1 LAALRPYTEDMRR
14 VVMLLLVSASLACA
28 EPPSKEMNQAQGA
41 IDAAKAAGAEQFAAT
56 ELAAAVDALRRSEEF
71 VTQRD
76 YRQALNYAIEGREQA
91 QAAAKAAV
99 EARARAR
106 GDAEALLAEATTLLA
121 QARAQLRNADGT
133 RVSRRALQDARE
145 TIDGAQTSVQ
155 NARTALNSDDYAQA
169 RKALE
174 GVSKRIRSA
183 ISQISDS
190 TEPAGTRRRR

>member
-1 LAALRPYTEDMRR
+1 
-14 VVMLLLVSASLACA
+14 
-28 EPPSKEMNQAQGA
+28 MNQAQGA